1 MKALIILENGF
12 EDVEALATVDI
23 LRRSKIEVTTASIYN
38 TKIKTQ
44 SGHNIESQ
52 CLLKDLDISEFD
64 FLIIPGGKAVF
75 NVLDKESIIDDVI
88 DYFYNANKLICA
100 ICAAPLLIGKRGYF
114 EGIKYTCFPGCDEKI
129 IGGKNTAKGIEVN
142 GRFILAKSM
151 YYSTEFA
158 LAIIEKVQGVSQR
171 KIVEASIKGEN

>member
-23 LRRSKIEVTTASIYN
+23 LRRSKTEVITASIHSKN
-38 TKIKTQ
+38 ITTQ

-151 YYSTEFA
+151 YYSIEFA
-158 LAIIEKVQGVSQR
+158 LAIIEKVQGVRQR